1 MLLAFRAHTFPRV
14 LSNVYTKLNDVSR
27 QHFTGRT
34 LLRATAQPLAV
45 YEGSIAAFSVLQVEL
60 QTQKCNRL
68 ECAPWILLVP
78 MHREHDR
85 RICLSAQADVHDV
98 YKCVHRSRQTTT
110 QQSCIFAK

>member
-1 MLLAFRAHTFPRV
+1 MALRAHTFTCV

-45 YEGSIAAFSVLQVEL
+45 DEGSIAAFSVLQVEL

-68 ECAPWILLVP
+68 ECTPWIVMVL
-78 MHREHDR
+78 MNREHHH
-85 RICLSAQADVHDV
+85 RICLSGQADVHDV